1 MQDQKTIQTYINNF
15 RRNVAPF
22 LGPGIRLSCEVHPAF
37 QDGAILQFLIGPD
50 VSNVDQYF
58 EPTDTVNSALRN
70 VPQRMVGGDPN
81 AIRFSGTSISMKANR
96 IILIKGED
104 SLDLWD
110 DKGAQADVRHIV
122 DVHMRGQK

>member
-1 MQDQKTIQTYINNF
+1 MQDQKTIQAYINNF
-15 RRNVAPF
+15 RRNITPF
-22 LGPGIRLSCEVHPAF
+22 LRPGIGLSCEVHPAV
-37 QDGAILQFLIGPD
+37 QDGAILQFFIGPD

-70 VPQRMVGGDPN
+70 VPERMVGGDPN
-81 AIRFSGTSISMKANR
+81 AIQFSGTSISMKPNR

-110 DKGAQADVRHIV
+110 DKGARADVRHIV